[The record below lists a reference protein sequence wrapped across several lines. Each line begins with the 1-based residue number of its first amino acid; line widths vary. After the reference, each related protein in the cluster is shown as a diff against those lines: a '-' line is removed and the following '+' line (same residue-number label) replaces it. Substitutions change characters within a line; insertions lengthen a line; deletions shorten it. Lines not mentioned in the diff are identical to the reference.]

1 LEKKRIGFI
10 GLGLMGN
17 PMATRIIEAG
27 HELFIF
33 NRTTGKA
40 ASLIAKGAVF
50 CSTPRETA
58 ANCDIIFTMLT
69 DSNVLEDIV
78 YGEDGVLAGLKPGAV
93 HIDCSTVLAQ
103 TTTSMFERYKA
114 EDKHFVHSPVLG
126 SVPQA
131 TDGSL
136 LMFPGGEAQIINECS
151 PVLRL
156 LSKSM
161 WIFDHPSKSS
171 NLKIALNSIIAGTM
185 AMLSQSM
192 VFLQKAG
199 VDNSVFLEVLSN
211 STLNSQ
217 TIQFKGNNMLDRNF
231 TPRFTVQNLLKDSNY
246 MAESCHSLDCRADI
260 AESISKILSDAIAL
274 GHGDEDYS
282 ALIKAF
288 ESSANIEVKRKD

>member
-1 LEKKRIGFI
+1 MEKKRIGFI

-17 PMATRIIEAG
+17 PMAARIIEAG

-33 NRTTGKA
+33 NRTVEKA
-40 ASLIAKGAVF
+40 TDLIARGAVF

-69 DSNVLEDIV
+69 DSKVLEDV
-78 YGEDGVLAGLKPGAV
+78 VSGEDGLLAGLKPGAV
-93 HIDCSTVLAQ
+93 HIDCSTVLAK
-103 TTTSMFERYKA
+103 TTTTLFERYKA
-114 EDKHFVHSPVLG
+114 EARNFVHSPVLG

-136 LMFPGGEAQIINECS
+136 LMFPGGETDVIENCT
-151 PVLRL
+151 PVLKL
-156 LSKSM
+156 LCKSM
-161 WIFDHPSKSS
+161 WIFDHPSKSG
-171 NLKIALNSIIAGTM
+171 NLKIALNSIIAGTIS
-185 AMLSQSM
+185 MLSQSM

-260 AESISKILSDAIAL
+260 AESISQILRDAIAL